1 MPEENELCFVQFIHP
16 GKEHRPDDSGEMKWN
31 RSDHRRKF
39 LEVDGRYMRRGKA
52 RLGSIRFWG
61 EWEAA
66 SQATSVSEPVKNGPR
81 YIHRPYF
88 QVPKEY
94 RGLQNTDPFVFGGFF
109 YTGCQ
114 QHTVVGPTQLRYLER
129 GSVILFGSCVDGKF
143 AVDSVFVVADWIDH
157 DAQNYRKLLK
167 AKVPA
172 AYWAVTLRAW
182 YANNGDEGCANHD
195 EATSY
200 RLYFGAT
207 VEKPFDGMFSYVPC
221 KPAVQ
226 SLQGFARPAIEI
238 PRIIR
243 VDLLQGKRLNRGVTA
258 EDVKQYWSVVRR
270 QVEEAGLWLG
280 VAAKIP
286 RERSAGK

>member
-1 MPEENELCFVQFIHP
+1 
-16 GKEHRPDDSGEMKWN
+16 MKWN

-66 SQATSVSEPVKNGPR
+66 SQATSVSKPVKNGPR

-109 YTGCQ
+109 L
-114 QHTVVGPTQLRYLER
+114 HRL
-129 GSVILFGSCVDGKF
+129 
-143 AVDSVFVVADWIDH
+143 
-157 DAQNYRKLLK
+157 
-167 AKVPA
+167 PA
-172 AYWAVTLRAW
+172 AHGRGADAAAILRTRLRHIIWFVRRWEVCGRQRFCRGGLDRPQCADLSQ
-182 YANNGDEGCANHD
+182 ASQSEGAGCILGRDFASLVRKQRGRGVRKNHD

-226 SLQGFARPAIEI
+226 SLRKDSHDRPLRFRESLESICC
-238 PRIIR
+238 
-243 VDLLQGKRLNRGVTA
+243 RGSPST
-258 EDVKQYWSVVRR
+258 VV
-270 QVEEAGLWLG
+270 
-280 VAAKIP
+280 
-286 RERSAGK
+286 